1 MGERGSSEGGGFLG
15 ILGNEG
21 GCSLHDEARRLR
33 HVVRRMVQALGIPGR
48 DEVCCHGVTLAQCHV
63 LVEVCEARGLSLS
76 DLAERLRLD
85 KSTVS
90 RTVETLV
97 GRNLLTRTSRREDR
111 RCVAIEPTVSGEELC
126 DVLRQEVEASYGRI
140 LSRIPEEKREMV
152 LEAFELF
159 LEAVADLPEKSS
171 PETVCFPASKP

>member
-1 MGERGSSEGGGFLG
+1 M
-15 ILGNEG
+15 
-21 GCSLHDEARRLR
+21 HDEARRLR

-48 DEVCCHGVTLAQCHV
+48 DDVCCHGVTLAQCHV

-76 DLAERLRLD
+76 ELAERLRLD

-97 GRNLLTRTSRREDR
+97 GRDLLTRTPRRENR
-111 RCVAIEPTVSGEELC
+111 RCVAIEPTALGEELC
-126 DVLRQEVEASYGRI
+126 GVLRHEVEGAYRRI
-140 LSRIPEEKREMV
+140 LDRIPEDKREMV

-159 LEAVADLPEKSS
+159 LEAVGEPLDGGEEGKDSCGAPEDS
-171 PETVCFPASKP
+171 